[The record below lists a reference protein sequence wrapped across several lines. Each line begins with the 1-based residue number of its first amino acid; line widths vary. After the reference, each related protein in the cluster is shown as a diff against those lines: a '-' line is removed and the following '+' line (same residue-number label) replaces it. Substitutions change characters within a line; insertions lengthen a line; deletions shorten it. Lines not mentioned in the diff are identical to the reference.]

1 MSNLLC
7 FGLFRFWLVTCTHMY
22 VTKYNCSV
30 LDTEVLR
37 QDDSEFVYWN
47 ILQPL
52 VWKVT
57 YYQNVSW
64 YLVANTNHYRTI
76 IAPIST
82 WESSLPLTC
91 PLNPCAI
98 TANNN
103 TEMISASACHLNCS
117 HLSSPVNK
125 FYSIAVT
132 AKAATLR
139 EVFKYFSSD
148 MAPSQS
154 AVKKTNHGVSALLT
168 DPMDIMK

>member
-1 MSNLLC
+1 MLANDN
-7 FGLFRFWLVTCTHMY
+7 Y
-22 VTKYNCSV
+22 KCSV

-37 QDDSEFVYWN
+37 QDDSGFVFWN
-47 ILQPL
+47 ILQSL

-82 WESSLPLTC
+82 WESSLSLTC
-91 PLNPCAI
+91 PLNPWAI

-125 FYSIAVT
+125 FYSIA
-132 AKAATLR
+132 ATLR

-154 AVKKTNHGVSALLT
+154 AVKKQTTSCLCVT
-168 DPMDIMK
+168 DWPYGHHKIVT